1 MLLSVLLLYP
11 EMETP
16 SPHMGI
22 FSRLYGRE
30 IA

>member
-22 FSRLYGRE
+22 FFCLNE
-30 IA
+30 KQTA